1 MLQKFF
7 RQLLLWG
14 SLIVAVGL
22 LFSAYLPYLNPGKY
36 WITGFSGFFFPLL
49 FPVCLLLIPVL
60 WWLKYKKQW
69 WLCGIAVLCCI
80 PAALATWGVHISR
93 NNNIAKQPNSG
104 QFTLMTY
111 NTSSMGLMAY
121 KTDKDKE
128 AAIYKVVLK
137 NSPDILCM
145 QEFYSNDKP
154 GMEHHVD
161 SLMQTGHYTYHY
173 FTCDKTKWNT
183 WHYGIA
189 LFSRFPIA
197 SAVAIPCGE
206 SKVGSGSS
214 FLQADL
220 VMQGDTIRVFS
231 VQLTSYMFRGDDYEN
246 MKAPGGSGL
255 IHKMR
260 ATFRK
265 RASQAEQ
272 LAALVAESPYPTIVC
287 GDFNDTPVSYTY
299 KTVSRNLQDIFL
311 ETGRGWGRTLSFL
324 SPSLRIDY
332 ILAQRSFRIHGGQV
346 LTTHPSEHFP
356 VMACLSLKKY

>member
-1 MLQKFF
+1 MIILTG
-7 RQLLLWG
+7 LLL
-14 SLIVAVGL
+14 
-22 LFSAYLPYLNPGKY
+22 SAYLPYLNPGKY

-49 FPVCLLLIPVL
+49 FPVSLLLIPVL
-60 WWLKYKKQW
+60 WWLKYKKLW

-80 PAALATWGVHISR
+80 PAALTTWGVHIFP
-93 NNNIAKQPNSG
+93 NNNIAKHPNS
-104 QFTLMTY
+104 QEFTLMTY

-121 KTDKDKE
+121 KTDKDKA
-128 AAIYKVVLK
+128 AAIYNVVLK

-154 GMEHHVD
+154 DLEHHID
-161 SLMQTGHYTYHY
+161 SLMQAGHYTYHY
-173 FTCDKTKWNT
+173 FTCDKTGWNT

-197 SAVAIPCGE
+197 TAQAIPCGE
-206 SKVGSGSS
+206 SKAGSGST

-220 VMQGDTIRVFS
+220 VVQSDTIRVFS
-231 VQLTSYMFRGDDYEN
+231 VQLTSYMFKGDDYEN
-246 MKAPGGSGL
+246 MKAPGSSGL

-272 LAALVAESPYPTIVC
+272 LAALIAKSPYPTIVC

-299 KTVSRNLQDIFL
+299 RTVSRNLQDVFL

-332 ILAQRSFRIHGGQV
+332 ILAQRLFRIHGGQV
-346 LTTHPSEHFP
+346 LPTHPSEHFP